1 MNLRIPTL
9 TICIMAALSVNAQ
22 KDTTV
27 PAFGKIRP
35 DEIALKQC
43 EFDKNANAVIL
54 FSTSEVYFSF
64 SYLNNKGNFYTVTE
78 ERMRIKILNEKGVG
92 QGDIHLLYSR
102 AGNLEKIKNI
112 SAQTYNISPNG
123 EVTISK
129 LDNASIFEK
138 RNSRDQAEIAFS
150 FPDVKP
156 GSIIEYKFQRETSY
170 LRSRNWYFQ
179 ADIPVKLSRYTV
191 SFQNELEIAT
201 SALCTLPVQFQ
212 DQSRKDRQIR
222 TYVMTDI
229 PGLRDEPYLSCIYD
243 YLQRVELKL
252 LSAKFSGSQRQNLT
266 PSWGQLTDR
275 LNQDNDF
282 GMQFYKNLSGTEELD
297 AQLATVKDPLRRMKM
312 VYNYV
317 RKNMACNNR
326 DNYLAEEGMKK
337 AWKEKTGTQGEVNM
351 ILISLLKEAKLKVR
365 PMLASSTEHGLVN
378 MVIPDYDQFNRLL
391 AHVTIDEKVYVLDAT
406 EKYTAP
412 GLIPHDVMYSQGLL
426 FPEKNQPANVM
437 NFGGDWFDIWDEMQL
452 FKRIVIITADVDKAG
467 DLSGQAS
474 ISNFDYARLGKSGRL
489 EKGNDKYVDDIYG
502 KHYQGYKHDKLQ
514 IENHKIDSLPLVEK
528 FDFSNTLP
536 ATGDYRYFKI
546 NLFSGLEENPFILDK
561 RFSDVFFTSR
571 QNFQIFGN
579 YTIPENYVFEELPK
593 NIQLIMPDTSIVLK
607 RTLSAQDGLLSVRM
621 SVEYRKP
628 IYTLDEYEDLQE
640 FSKKMYGILNEQ
652 IVIKKRTRP

>member
-9 TICIMAALSVNAQ
+9 TVFLLAALSVNAQ

-27 PAFGKIRP
+27 AAFGKIRP

-43 EFDKNANAVIL
+43 EFDKNASAVIL
-54 FSTSEVYFSF
+54 FSTSDVFFSF
-64 SYLNNKGNFYTVTE
+64 SYMANNANFYTVTE
-78 ERMRIKILNEKGVG
+78 ERVRIKILNEKGVG
-92 QGDIHLLYSR
+92 QGDIHIPYAR
-102 AGNLEKIKNI
+102 AGNLERIKNI
-112 SAQTYNISPNG
+112 SGQTYNFSPNG

-138 RNSRDQAEIAFS
+138 KNSRNQSEIAFT

-156 GSIIEYKFQRETSY
+156 GSIIEYKFQREYSN
-170 LRSRNWYFQ
+170 LNARGWYFQ
-179 ADIPVKLSRYTV
+179 AEIPVKLSRYTV
-191 SFQNELEIAT
+191 SFPNEFEITT

-229 PGLRDEPYLSCIYD
+229 PGLRDEPYISCIYD
-243 YLQRVELKL
+243 YLQRIELNFL
-252 LSAKFSGSQRQNLT
+252 AAKFSGMQRQNLT
-266 PSWGQLTDR
+266 PTWGQLTDR
-275 LNQDNDF
+275 LNQHNDF

-317 RKNMACNNR
+317 RKNMACSDR
-326 DNYLAEEGMKK
+326 DNYLANEGMKN

-378 MVIPDYDQFNRLL
+378 MVIPGYGQFNRLL

-426 FPEKNQPANVM
+426 FPEKN
-437 NFGGDWFDIWDEMQL
+437 
-452 FKRIVIITADVDKAG
+452 
-467 DLSGQAS
+467 
-474 ISNFDYARLGKSGRL
+474 
-489 EKGNDKYVDDIYG
+489 
-502 KHYQGYKHDKLQ
+502 
-514 IENHKIDSLPLVEK
+514 
-528 FDFSNTLP
+528 
-536 ATGDYRYFKI
+536 
-546 NLFSGLEENPFILDK
+546 
-561 RFSDVFFTSR
+561 
-571 QNFQIFGN
+571 
-579 YTIPENYVFEELPK
+579 
-593 NIQLIMPDTSIVLK
+593 
-607 RTLSAQDGLLSVRM
+607 
-621 SVEYRKP
+621 
-628 IYTLDEYEDLQE
+628 
-640 FSKKMYGILNEQ
+640 
-652 IVIKKRTRP
+652 